1 MRDRDLDRIP
11 KPIHIGHKEIEY
23 GARIGVERD
32 KDGNITKKGHIMW
45 NKGTTW
51 GREFSIK
58 TALESDRKLW
68 TREIIN
74 KQTVDIDETWIEED

>member
-1 MRDRDLDRIP
+1 
-11 KPIHIGHKEIEY
+11 
-23 GARIGVERD
+23 
-32 KDGNITKKGHIMW
+32 MW